1 MREFFDP
8 QRVKMPVEIGK
19 KALTVTELTR
29 LIKKDLEASFGE
41 VSVRGEVSNLRRPQS
56 GHIYFSLKDETSQ
69 LAVVMFRS
77 ALSQLRFELKDGL
90 EIYVYGRVTVYEARG
105 NYQVIA
111 AAIEPRGVGALE
123 LAFKQLKE
131 KLEKEGLFDPAK
143 KKEIPHLPERV
154 AIVTSPTGAALR
166 DILHMID
173 TRFPKVWVTIYPVR
187 VQGKG
192 AAEEIASAINDLNA
206 LSGFDVMI
214 VGRGGGSLEDLWAFN
229 EEVVARAIFA
239 SSIPVISAVGHEM
252 DITISDLVA
261 DKRAPTPTGA
271 GEMVVP
277 RLAQIVEEMES
288 VKESLDESITR
299 SVQAAEEALDFVRRV
314 LRMRHPISVLNEM
327 EMRLDDV
334 IGRVH
339 GFVMRIGEVLEERLG
354 GLGGRLEALSPLKVL
369 SRGFSVTLT
378 MPGKNILKSVAQLKI
393 GDTIQT
399 LLRDGEIL
407 STARR
412 IRRNL

>member
-143 KKEIPHLPERV
+143 KKEIPHLPE
-154 AIVTSPTGAALR
+154 
-166 DILHMID
+166 
-173 TRFPKVWVTIYPVR
+173 
-187 VQGKG
+187 
-192 AAEEIASAINDLNA
+192 
-206 LSGFDVMI
+206 
-214 VGRGGGSLEDLWAFN
+214 
-229 EEVVARAIFA
+229 
-239 SSIPVISAVGHEM
+239 
-252 DITISDLVA
+252 
-261 DKRAPTPTGA
+261 
-271 GEMVVP
+271 
-277 RLAQIVEEMES
+277 
-288 VKESLDESITR
+288 
-299 SVQAAEEALDFVRRV
+299 
-314 LRMRHPISVLNEM
+314 
-327 EMRLDDV
+327 
-334 IGRVH
+334 
-339 GFVMRIGEVLEERLG
+339 
-354 GLGGRLEALSPLKVL
+354 
-369 SRGFSVTLT
+369 
-378 MPGKNILKSVAQLKI
+378 
-393 GDTIQT
+393 
-399 LLRDGEIL
+399 
-407 STARR
+407 
-412 IRRNL
+412 